1 MSDLFRKYSLLFKGI
16 LCLTVLYFLISSDKL
31 DLRKLSM
38 IYAKPQIF
46 FGLWLCLDFWGSL
59 NKCTSL
65 ACLVENCGVSID
77 TTKATSLT
85 AIGLFFSSFLPGS
98 VSGDA
103 IKAFYIV
110 NENKQISKTQVFS
123 TILMDRIIGL
133 YSIFTI
139 ASCTM
144 LFSFSWE
151 ELKTH
156 LSFSPSCYSCFCRS
170 HPFLFY
176 FL

>member
-1 MSDLFRKYSLLFKGI
+1 MSSLKSTGSFLKEPFVLQFFIFLFPQTSLI
-16 LCLTVLYFLISSDKL
+16 WQ
-31 DLRKLSM
+31 KLSM

-46 FGLWLCLDFWGSL
+46 LVYGLTWTLGVLFL
-59 NKCTSL
+59 NALRWRVLLKI
-65 ACLVENCGVSID
+65 VGVSIN
-77 TTKATSLT
+77 TARATSLT

-139 ASCTM
+139 ASIT
-144 LFSFSWE
+144 L
-151 ELKTH
+151 L
-156 LSFSPSCYSCFCRS
+156 LALAGRN
-170 HPFLFY
+170 
-176 FL
+176 

>member
-1 MSDLFRKYSLLFKGI
+1 MSSLKSTGSFFKGTF
-16 LCLTVLYFLISSDKL
+16 CLAILYFLISSDKL
-31 DLRKLSM
+31 DLQKLSM

-46 FGLWLCLDFWGSL
+46 LVYGLTWTLGVLFL
-59 NKCTSL
+59 NALRWRVLLKI
-65 ACLVENCGVSID
+65 VGVSIN
-77 TTKATSLT
+77 TARATSLT

-139 ASCTM
+139 ASITL
-144 LFSFSWE
+144 LFSFSWA
-151 ELKTH
+151 ELRTH
-156 LSFSPSCYSCFCRS
+156 LSLVLPILTV
-170 HPFLFY
+170 FLGVTLFFFY
-176 FL
+176 LL